1 MRRSQL
7 APSVVGEKGGD
18 HGPRLHHP
26 GKHNRNGS
34 NDATDSHHRAKHF
47 VIGIIVMCLSL
58 FTCFHFF
65 ISAAVNRR
73 SFFSTIGSK
82 DEDDNNEILPICWG
96 KNNDIATTRWNSA
109 LIKIS
114 RNTLV
119 IHSENRSVIDF
130 NHGRKSI
137 TGGIPKII
145 RAYNGSIRS
154 DSRYFYD
161 VSSLYPLSN
170 VNSNNNGDNKDF
182 NNNYDYNA
190 NDRSNSIN
198 KINHTH
204 YDRIKNN
211 SNYFSG
217 HTQDFNNNYDYNAN
231 DRSNSI
237 NKINRTHYDRIK
249 NNSNYFSGHT
259 QDQTLKYCQSINPNA
274 GVCVKE
280 SSTLGFRCLP
290 SFLIIGT
297 MKSGTGELMAWLN
310 RHPNLQSG

>member
-1 MRRSQL
+1 MLFRS
-7 APSVVGEKGGD
+7 
-18 HGPRLHHP
+18 R
-26 GKHNRNGS
+26 
-34 NDATDSHHRAKHF
+34 
-47 VIGIIVMCLSL
+47 
-58 FTCFHFF
+58 
-65 ISAAVNRR
+65 
-73 SFFSTIGSK
+73 
-82 DEDDNNEILPICWG
+82 WG
-96 KNNDIATTRWNSA
+96 SA

-137 TGGIPKII
+137 TGTIPKII

-170 VNSNNNGDNKDF
+170 VNSNNNGDNNDF
-182 NNNYDYNA
+182 NNNSDYNA

-198 KINHTH
+198 RINHTY

-211 SNYFSG
+211 SNNFSG
-217 HTQDFNNNYDYNAN
+217 HN
-231 DRSNSI
+231 
-237 NKINRTHYDRIK
+237 
-249 NNSNYFSGHT
+249 
-259 QDQTLKYCQSINPNA
+259 QDQTLKYCQSISPNA
-274 GVCVKE
+274 GVCVRE